1 MSKTWGEGMG
11 WARGRGHGEIS
22 WKKIHQSENEMQSK

>member
-1 MSKTWGEGMG
+1 MGRGMG
-11 WARGRGHGEIS
+11 RRDWARGRGHGEIS